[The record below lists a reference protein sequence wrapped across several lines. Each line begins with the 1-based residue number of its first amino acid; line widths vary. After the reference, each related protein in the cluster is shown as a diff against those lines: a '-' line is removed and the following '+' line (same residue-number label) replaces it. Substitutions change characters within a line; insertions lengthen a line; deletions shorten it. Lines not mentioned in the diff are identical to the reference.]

1 MSPKKTKLGQP
12 AAKNSDLAAGAKSEI
27 RNDRILKLMMRLGL
41 PLALISVISL
51 WASSYLESAGIGLL
65 FIICAPLALLIGFGY
80 NIRYVML
87 LVRQRRQKQLAAA
100 KALQD
105 TPQQTSPE
113 PPQKRP

>member
-51 WASSYLESAGIGLL
+51 WASSYLGSAGIGLL